1 MLMMTRLQQPRRENA
16 LFFGRDRNRRH
27 RLANK
32 HAEHPSV
39 RRAHL
44 YALGHLREASS
55 RVMSAEP
62 PPAKRARAD
71 GAADGGVVTADDPA
85 DGGVPTSV
93 APATATTATDAA
105 AVTSKSSGANDPDE
119 ENATGDTGSGRIKKR
134 KVSIFLAY
142 VGKGYQG
149 FQRNPGA
156 VTVEDELERAI
167 VAAGG
172 ISADNAGDFSKVG
185 WTRAART
192 DKGVSAVGQS
202 ISLRMMLEH
211 PTDRRDVIT
220 RINEKLP
227 VGFEMFGY
235 TRVTGGFN
243 AKTMCDRRRYE
254 YVIPTCAFDPKQCR
268 PRAEVEAE
276 AELARFDETPAAEA
290 LAETRPFVF
299 DTAARDRVQNVL
311 RNYCGTHN
319 FHNYTVRVSPD
330 DPAAM
335 RYILSFDCS
344 MPFVVNGVEFVRT
357 TVVGQSFM
365 LHQIRKL
372 IGTMLGVV
380 RGAWSEE
387 DQIFAL
393 NTKEHC
399 QTPMAPELGLFLCE
413 CIYHAYNA
421 RFGETH
427 EALHLDAYADK
438 VEAFKT
444 THIYPHMAET
454 EKEESTM
461 RNWIRTLPVRQVRAS
476 FEAARKKDGGK
487 WEETARTKAKA
498 SKKSGKRKAADAEK
512 SRAAE
517 GGAKAGDEAMN
528 GTTRDVA
535 EDPKPTPSAE
545 PAEALAAVAAP
556 TLNPSPSP
564 TVDVSP
570 PPPPGMAHADAA
582 GSEGAPVGYARPP
595 VSRGDAGGDGSK
607 GGGGG
612 RGGRDGPSRGVRG
625 GRGRGRGRGRGGPKN
640 QVRNAHGKSEHDFD
654 PAELSE

>member
-1 MLMMTRLQQPRRENA
+1 
-16 LFFGRDRNRRH
+16 
-27 RLANK
+27 
-32 HAEHPSV
+32 
-39 RRAHL
+39 
-44 YALGHLREASS
+44 
-55 RVMSAEP
+55 MSADP
-62 PPAKRARAD
+62 PPAKRARTD
-71 GAADGGVVTADDPA
+71 GAADGGGATADDPA
-85 DGGVPTSV
+85 DGGVATAV

-105 AVTSKSSGANDPDE
+105 VVTAEPAVGNHPDDA
-119 ENATGDTGSGRIKKR
+119 NATDDAGSGRIKKR

-185 WTRAART
+185 WSRAART

-202 ISLRMMLEH
+202 IALRMMLEH
-211 PTDRRDVIT
+211 PTDPRDVIT
-220 RINEKLP
+220 RVNEKLP
-227 VGFEMFGY
+227 IGFEMFGY

-276 AELARFDETPAAEA
+276 ADFVKGLDDAANAAAAELAS
-290 LAETRPFVF
+290 RPFVF
-299 DTAARDRVQNVL
+299 DAATRDRVRGVL

-319 FHNYTVRVSPD
+319 FHNYTVRVAPD

-372 IGTMLGVV
+372 IGMMLGVV
-380 RGAWSEE
+380 RGAWREE

-413 CIYHAYNA
+413 CIYHAYNT

-427 EALHLDAYADK
+427 EPLSLEKYADK

-454 EKEESTM
+454 EKEERVM
-461 RNWIRTLPVRQVRAS
+461 ENWIRELPVSQVRAS
-476 FEAARKKDGGK
+476 AEAARKQDGGK
-487 WEETARTKAKA
+487 WEEVARTKAKA
-498 SKKSGKRKAADAEK
+498 SKKAGKRKAADAEK
-512 SRAAE
+512 EKEGDERKPEAGDSGDPEAAE
-517 GGAKAGDEAMN
+517 
-528 GTTRDVA
+528 
-535 EDPKPTPSAE
+535 PTPGIANTTTAPTPAE
-545 PAEALAAVAAP
+545 PEAVAALVRQAP
-556 TLNPSPSP
+556 PSEP
-564 TVDVSP
+564 TVDVP
-570 PPPPGMAHADAA
+570 PPPPPMTAQKRI
-582 GSEGAPVGYARPP
+582 SEAPGGYARPP
-595 VSRGDAGGDGSK
+595 IGRGA

-612 RGGRDGPSRGVRG
+612 GGNRGGRRDGPSYGLGKGGVRG
-625 GRGRGRGRGRGGPKN
+625 GGRGRGGPKN
-640 QVRNAHGKSEHDFD
+640 QVRNAHAKSDQDFD

>member
-1 MLMMTRLQQPRRENA
+1 
-16 LFFGRDRNRRH
+16 
-27 RLANK
+27 
-32 HAEHPSV
+32 
-39 RRAHL
+39 
-44 YALGHLREASS
+44 
-55 RVMSAEP
+55 MSAEP

-202 ISLRMMLEH
+202 ISLRLMLEH

-344 MPFVVNGVEFVRT
+344 MPFVVSGV
-357 TVVGQSFM
+357 
-365 LHQIRKL
+365 
-372 IGTMLGVV
+372 
-380 RGAWSEE
+380 
-387 DQIFAL
+387 
-393 NTKEHC
+393 
-399 QTPMAPELGLFLCE
+399 
-413 CIYHAYNA
+413 
-421 RFGETH
+421 
-427 EALHLDAYADK
+427 
-438 VEAFKT
+438 
-444 THIYPHMAET
+444 
-454 EKEESTM
+454 
-461 RNWIRTLPVRQVRAS
+461 
-476 FEAARKKDGGK
+476 
-487 WEETARTKAKA
+487 
-498 SKKSGKRKAADAEK
+498 
-512 SRAAE
+512 
-517 GGAKAGDEAMN
+517 
-528 GTTRDVA
+528 
-535 EDPKPTPSAE
+535 
-545 PAEALAAVAAP
+545 
-556 TLNPSPSP
+556 
-564 TVDVSP
+564 
-570 PPPPGMAHADAA
+570 
-582 GSEGAPVGYARPP
+582 
-595 VSRGDAGGDGSK
+595 
-607 GGGGG
+607 
-612 RGGRDGPSRGVRG
+612 
-625 GRGRGRGRGRGGPKN
+625 
-640 QVRNAHGKSEHDFD
+640 
-654 PAELSE
+654 

>member
-1 MLMMTRLQQPRRENA
+1 
-16 LFFGRDRNRRH
+16 
-27 RLANK
+27 
-32 HAEHPSV
+32 
-39 RRAHL
+39 
-44 YALGHLREASS
+44 
-55 RVMSAEP
+55 MSADP

-71 GAADGGVVTADDPA
+71 GAADGGVATADDPA
-85 DGGVPTSV
+85 DGGVATAV

-105 AVTSKSSGANDPDE
+105 VVTAEPAVASHPDDA
-119 ENATGDTGSGRIKKR
+119 NATDDAGSGRIKKR

-202 ISLRMMLEH
+202 IALRMMLEH
-211 PTDRRDVIT
+211 PTDPRDVIT
-220 RINEKLP
+220 RVNEKLP

-276 AELARFDETPAAEA
+276 AEFAGVLDDAADA
-290 LAETRPFVF
+290 AADDASRPFVF
-299 DTAARDRVQNVL
+299 DAAMRDRVRGVL

-319 FHNYTVRVSPD
+319 FHNYTVRVAPD

-454 EKEESTM
+454 EKEERVM
-461 RNWIRTLPVRQVRAS
+461 ENWIRTLPVSQVRAS
-476 FEAARKKDGGK
+476 AEAARKQDGGK
-487 WEETARTKAKA
+487 WEEVARTKAKA
-498 SKKSGKRKAADAEK
+498 SKKAGKRKAADAEK
-512 SRAAE
+512 EKEGDERKPEAGDSGDSGDPEAAE
-517 GGAKAGDEAMN
+517 
-528 GTTRDVA
+528 
-535 EDPKPTPSAE
+535 PTPGIANTTTAPTPAE
-545 PAEALAAVAAP
+545 PEAVAALVRQAP
-556 TLNPSPSP
+556 PSEP
-564 TVDVSP
+564 TVDVP
-570 PPPPGMAHADAA
+570 PPPPPMTAQKRI
-582 GSEGAPVGYARPP
+582 SEAPGGYARPP
-595 VSRGDAGGDGSK
+595 IGRGAGGGGGGGNRGGRRDGPSYGLGK
-607 GGGGG
+607 GGG
-612 RGGRDGPSRGVRG
+612 RGG
-625 GRGRGRGRGRGGPKN
+625 GRGRGGPKN
-640 QVRNAHGKSEHDFD
+640 QVRNAHAKSDHDFD

>member
-1 MLMMTRLQQPRRENA
+1 
-16 LFFGRDRNRRH
+16 
-27 RLANK
+27 
-32 HAEHPSV
+32 
-39 RRAHL
+39 
-44 YALGHLREASS
+44 
-55 RVMSAEP
+55 MSAEP

-202 ISLRMMLEH
+202 ISLRLMLEH

-372 IGTMLGVV
+372 IGTMIGVV

-413 CIYHAYNA
+413 CIYHAYNT

-427 EALHLDAYADK
+427 EPLRLDAYADK

-461 RNWIRTLPVRQVRAS
+461 RHWIRTLPVRQVRDS
-476 FEAARKKDGGK
+476 VEAARKKDGGK
-487 WEETARTKAKA
+487 WEEVARTKAKA

-512 SRAAE
+512 ASGME
-517 GGAKAGDEAMN
+517 GDEKAGDR
-528 GTTRDVA
+528 GTPGPPKDVSRNA
-535 EDPKPTPSAE
+535 GEETLETPSAE
-545 PAEALAAVAAP
+545 AARAAEPPAAVAAA
-556 TLNPSPSP
+556 TLSPSP
-564 TVDVSP
+564 TPTMDVP
-570 PPPPGMAHADAA
+570 PPPPPEPVRGEVDPADAK
-582 GSEGAPVGYARPP
+582 GPPGGYARPP
-595 VSRGDAGGDGSK
+595 GSGGDAERGGAK

-612 RGGRDGPSRGVRG
+612 RGRRDAPSHGLGG

-640 QVRNAHGKSEHDFD
+640 QVRNAHAKSEHDFD

>member
-1 MLMMTRLQQPRRENA
+1 MASHP
-16 LFFGRDRNRRH
+16 DD
-27 RLANK
+27 AN
-32 HAEHPSV
+32 
-39 RRAHL
+39 
-44 YALGHLREASS
+44 
-55 RVMSAEP
+55 
-62 PPAKRARAD
+62 
-71 GAADGGVVTADDPA
+71 
-85 DGGVPTSV
+85 
-93 APATATTATDAA
+93 ATDDA
-105 AVTSKSSGANDPDE
+105 
-119 ENATGDTGSGRIKKR
+119 GSGRIKKR

-202 ISLRMMLEH
+202 IALRMMLEH
-211 PTDRRDVIT
+211 PTDPRDVIT
-220 RINEKLP
+220 RVNEKLP

-276 AELARFDETPAAEA
+276 AEFAGVLDDAADA
-290 LAETRPFVF
+290 AADDASRPFVF
-299 DTAARDRVQNVL
+299 DAAMRDRVRGVL

-319 FHNYTVRVSPD
+319 FHNYTVRVAPD

-372 IGTMLGVV
+372 IGMMLGVV
-380 RGAWSEE
+380 RGAWREE

-413 CIYHAYNA
+413 CIYHAYNT

-427 EALHLDAYADK
+427 EPLSLEKYADK

-454 EKEESTM
+454 EKEERVM
-461 RNWIRTLPVRQVRAS
+461 ENWIRTLPVSQVRAS
-476 FEAARKKDGGK
+476 AEAARKQDGGK
-487 WEETARTKAKA
+487 WEEMARTKAKA
-498 SKKSGKRKAADAEK
+498 SKKAGKRKAAEK
-512 SRAAE
+512 AE
-517 GGAKAGDEAMN
+517 GDAPEGGTGGPGGGGAHAGSRNPSKA
-528 GTTRDVA
+528 
-535 EDPKPTPSAE
+535 PTPRSPRRLPRRTAGLAFPDRGCSFSA
-545 PAEALAAVAAP
+545 P
-556 TLNPSPSP
+556 
-564 TVDVSP
+564 
-570 PPPPGMAHADAA
+570 ADAA
-582 GSEGAPVGYARPP
+582 QTDIQAP
-595 VSRGDAGGDGSK
+595 
-607 GGGGG
+607 
-612 RGGRDGPSRGVRG
+612 GVRG
-625 GRGRGRGRGRGGPKN
+625 PLIGGAGRRRRARPERRALRGAREGAARGAGRRGGPRTG
-640 QVRNAHGKSEHDFD
+640 QERTRQSAHDFD

>member
-1 MLMMTRLQQPRRENA
+1 
-16 LFFGRDRNRRH
+16 
-27 RLANK
+27 
-32 HAEHPSV
+32 
-39 RRAHL
+39 
-44 YALGHLREASS
+44 
-55 RVMSAEP
+55 MSADP
-62 PPAKRARAD
+62 PPAKRARTD
-71 GAADGGVVTADDPA
+71 GAADGGGATADDPA
-85 DGGVPTSV
+85 DGGVATAV

-105 AVTSKSSGANDPDE
+105 VVTAEPAVGNHPDDA
-119 ENATGDTGSGRIKKR
+119 NATDDAGSGRIKKR

-185 WTRAART
+185 WSRAART

-202 ISLRMMLEH
+202 IALRMMLEH
-211 PTDRRDVIT
+211 PTDPRDVIT
-220 RINEKLP
+220 RVNEKLP
-227 VGFEMFGY
+227 IGFEMFGY

-276 AELARFDETPAAEA
+276 ADFVKGLDDAANAAAAELAS
-290 LAETRPFVF
+290 RPFVF
-299 DTAARDRVQNVL
+299 DAATRDRVRGVL

-319 FHNYTVRVSPD
+319 FHNYTVRVAPD

-372 IGTMLGVV
+372 IGMMLGVV
-380 RGAWSEE
+380 RGAWREE

-413 CIYHAYNA
+413 CIYHAYNT

-427 EALHLDAYADK
+427 EPLSLEKYADK

-454 EKEESTM
+454 EKEERVM
-461 RNWIRTLPVRQVRAS
+461 ENWIRELPVSQVRAS
-476 FEAARKKDGGK
+476 AEAARKQDGGK
-487 WEETARTKAKA
+487 WEEVARTKAKA
-498 SKKSGKRKAADAEK
+498 SKKAGKRKAADAEK
-512 SRAAE
+512 EKEGDERKPEAGDSGAVSRYPETAEPTPGIASTTAAPKSAAE
-517 GGAKAGDEAMN
+517 PE
-528 GTTRDVA
+528 
-535 EDPKPTPSAE
+535 
-545 PAEALAAVAAP
+545 AVAAVVRQAP
-556 TLNPSPSP
+556 PSRP
-564 TVDVSP
+564 TVDVP
-570 PPPPGMAHADAA
+570 PPPPPMTAQKPRDPRET
-582 GSEGAPVGYARPP
+582 EGTPGGYARPP
-595 VSRGDAGGDGSK
+595 GGGGA

-612 RGGRDGPSRGVRG
+612 GGNRGGRRDGPSYGLGKGG

-640 QVRNAHGKSEHDFD
+640 QVRNAHAKSDQDFD